1 MGCLEAFGIFG
12 DDDADDDLKSPDP
25 MAHRKRVPQLCNS
38 CSNVVWLLAAACTLT
53 SLLGPRHSGGDHALE
68 PVQCSGEDADYQEG
82 EHAHDVECGLRDEEE
97 ADEGDLAFRA
107 DDDP

>member
-25 MAHRKRVPQLCNS
+25 MAHRKRVTQLCNS

-53 SLLGPRHSGGDHALE
+53 SLLGPRHSGGDHAHTLE
-68 PVQCSGEDADYQEG
+68 PMPCSGEDAAYQEG
-82 EHAHDVECGLRDEEE
+82 EQDDDHDDDEEE
-97 ADEGDLAFRA
+97 EEGDLAFRA
-107 DDDP
+107 DNDP